1 MRFVV
6 HEDEVA
12 AVKTALVTGGAK
24 RIGRAMVERLAREG
38 YRVAIHCNASVAD
51 AERLAHAI
59 GEAGG
64 RASVVQADLSDAD
77 AVAGMIE
84 AAATALGPL
93 DLLVNNA
100 SEFEDDRIET
110 LDLARYHRTLA
121 VDLTAPLI
129 LARDFAAQL
138 PADAEGLIVN
148 VLDQRVWKET
158 PLFFSYQIAKSALWT
173 ATRTMA
179 QALAPRIRVN
189 AIGPGP
195 TLASPRQGDA
205 DFARQAAA
213 TPLRRSSSPD
223 EVCAALMYLVSA
235 RSVTGQM
242 LALDAGQHLAWETPD
257 VVGIRE

>member
-1 MRFVV
+1 MTPK
-6 HEDEVA
+6 A
-12 AVKTALVTGGAK
+12 ALVTGGAR

-38 YRVAIHCNASVAD
+38 CRVAIHCNTSVGE
-51 AERLAHAI
+51 AERLAHDI
-59 GEAGG
+59 GAAGG
-64 RASVVQADLSDAD
+64 RACVVRADLADAD
-77 AVAGMIE
+77 AVAGMV
-84 AAATALGPL
+84 AAATTALGPL
-93 DLLVNNA
+93 DLLVNSA
-100 SEFEDDRIET
+100 SEFEDDRIES
-110 LDLARYHRTLA
+110 LDLARYGRTLA

-138 PADAEGLIVN
+138 PEGAEGLVVN

-179 QALAPRIRVN
+179 RALAPRIRVN

-195 TLASPRQGDA
+195 TLASPRQGEA

-213 TPLRRSSSPD
+213 VPLRRSSSPD
-223 EVCAALMYLVSA
+223 EVCDALMYLVGA

-242 LALDAGQHLAWETPD
+242 LALDGGQHLAWETPD
-257 VVGIRE
+257 VIGIRE

>member
-1 MRFVV
+1 M
-6 HEDEVA
+6 A
-12 AVKTALVTGGAK
+12 APKAALVTGGAK
-24 RIGRAMVERLAREG
+24 RIGGAMVERLAREG
-38 YRVAIHCNASVAD
+38 WSVAIHCNASVVE
-51 AERLAHAI
+51 AERLAHDI
-59 GEAGG
+59 GAAGG
-64 RASVVQADLSDAD
+64 RATVVQADLSDSD
-77 AVAGMIE
+77 AVAGMV
-84 AAATALGPL
+84 AAAGVALGPL

-100 SEFEDDRIET
+100 SEFEDDRIES
-110 LDLARYHRTLA
+110 LDLARYGRTLA

-138 PADAEGLIVN
+138 PEDTEGLIVN

-179 QALAPRIRVN
+179 RALAPRIRVN

-195 TLASPRQGDA
+195 TLTSPRQGDE

-213 TPLRRSSSPD
+213 VPLGRSSSPA
-223 EVCAALMYLVSA
+223 EVCDALIYLANA

-242 LALDAGQHLAWETPD
+242 LALDGGQHLAWETPD